1 MGSIA
6 INKKLIDN
14 HFRFLKNLDTDS
26 KKRLIVR
33 LTESIDIS
41 SKKDKLDKL
50 FGAWKDSRDAEEIIR
65 DIEGSRTSSKEIEE
79 L

>member
-14 HFRFLKNLDTDS
+14 HFRFLKNLYTDS

-65 DIEGSRTSSKEIEE
+65 DIEGSRTSSKEIE
-79 L
+79 

>member
-6 INKKLIDN
+6 INKKLIEN
-14 HFRFLKNLDTDS
+14 HFRFLKNLDSDS

-33 LTESIDIS
+33 LKESINNS

-50 FGAWKDSRDAEEIIR
+50 FGAWKDSRDAEDIIR
-65 DIEGSRTSSKEIEE
+65 DIESSRTSSKDIEE